1 MIEVVVEGVVWLLL
15 EGLWRLPLRLW
26 LSVGLIAL
34 GAVAT
39 NAAFE
44 ATGPTRLM
52 LFALT
57 GLCLVLSPVSLILWT
72 NRPQPPRPRRRYCW
86 TCWRAP

>member
-1 MIEVVVEGVVWLLL
+1 MIELVVEVVVWLLL

-26 LSVGLIAL
+26 VSVGLVAV
-34 GAVAT
+34 GVVAT

-44 ATGPTRLM
+44 ATGPTRPM

-57 GLCLVLSPVSLILWT
+57 GACLVLSPASLILWA
-72 NRPQPPRPRRRYCW
+72 NSPRRPRPRRR
-86 TCWRAP
+86 